1 MCIRLIRKWKT
12 AFWVKRYMKK
22 FNRAFENKHG
32 TCCFCKQDF
41 KGLGNSTW
49 PIYYKE
55 DGETHRC
62 CDECNKNIV
71 GKAREDSRLIMNF
84 REQFG
89 IDYTEYEE

>member
-1 MCIRLIRKWKT
+1 
-12 AFWVKRYMKK
+12 MKS
-22 FNRAFENKHG
+22 FNRAYENEHG

-71 GKAREDSRLIMNF
+71 GKARKDRRLIMNF